1 MDRLIYYETEEDYKN
16 NNYVAECSIVQY
28 TYNKKKNTLL
38 FKKNIQGCVL
48 VLEDMDKVIFPQDD
62 KYGRLVIVV
71 IGGKGY
77 EW

>member
-16 NNYVAECSIVQY
+16 NNFVAECSIVQY
-28 TYNKKKNTLL
+28 TYNKKKNELI
-38 FKKNIQGCVL
+38 FKKNVMGSPL
-48 VLEDMDKVIFPQDD
+48 HLEGMDRVIFPYDD
-62 KYGRLVIVV
+62 KYGKFIIVV

>member
-38 FKKNIQGCVL
+38 FKKNVMGCPIT
-48 VLEDMDKVIFPQDD
+48 LEGMNRVIFPYDD
-62 KYGRLVIVV
+62 KYGKFIIVV

>member
-28 TYNKKKNTLL
+28 TYLKKKNMLV
-38 FKKNIQGCVL
+38 FKKNVMGSPL
-48 VLEDMDKVIFPQDD
+48 FLEGMDKVIFQHDD
-62 KYGRLVIVV
+62 KYGRLTIIA
-71 IGGKGY
+71 IGGKSC